1 MAQVLA
7 VPGDVR
13 QGFAYK
19 TTFHHD
25 FGRITGI
32 ASTTTGN
39 ILLCDYDKK
48 NLLLVDPLGKY
59 LNKLSVESE
68 PFDVAITSQNIGYIT
83 FPNIRSVLR
92 IDPDRLVIIHK
103 TITNDQCITVVCV
116 SAVPNSGRDTENKV
130 PCYLG
135 VKMFNTSYAYP
146 IDNNRICLTPEH
158 KHNLS
163 YGHPIDSRVVK
174 FHAIDSGTY
183 FSCIA
188 GQSYIKIT
196 NYTRKY
202 GINENIAQIET
213 MNMPTDICSDN
224 NGHVYVSGQGSNN
237 IHRLKQDGKVLDIP
251 LDSRHGIKQ
260 PVALCFT
267 KTMINY
273 ILSMNGENQY
283 LFLMLF
289 DERI

>member
-13 QGFAYK
+13 HGFAFK

-32 ASTTTGN
+32 ASTTLGN

-48 NLLLVDPLGKY
+48 NLILVDPLGKY

-83 FPNIRSVLR
+83 LPNIRSVLR
-92 IDPDRLVIIHK
+92 IDPDRLVVIHK
-103 TITNDQCITVVCV
+103 TTANEHCTTVVCV
-116 SAVPNSGRDTENKV
+116 SAVPNSGTDNENKV

-135 VKMFNTSYAYP
+135 VKMFNSSCAYP
-146 IDNNRICLTPEH
+146 VNNNSICLTPEH
-158 KHNLS
+158 NHGALS
-163 YGHPIDSRVVK
+163 GNPIDSRVVK

-183 FSCIA
+183 FSCLA

-196 NYTRKY
+196 NYMHY
-202 GINENIAQIET
+202 FNEHIVQIET
-213 MNMPTDICSDN
+213 MVMPTDICSDN

-237 IHRLKQDGKVLDIP
+237 IHRLTQDGKVLDIP
-251 LDSRHGIKQ
+251 LDSRHDMKQ

-267 KTMINY
+267 KNY
-273 ILSMNGENQY
+273 DTLYIVNEWGKSVLV
-283 LFLMLF
+283 F
-289 DERI
+289 DVI